1 LAHKSSFVGKLAEGK
16 GPISSIGQA
25 KEEMARLAGFFKQS
39 ADLVEQAN
47 TVQSAMHESIEAL
60 QAYFAVLDGVLG
72 SGLGAQS
79 KPAKSRLADAKLPVG
94 RFRSV
99 TAPDAPPS
107 VHEAVL
113 IIMKEIGKPVLP
125 KQVALRY
132 LMRNWPLPK
141 KGTIYNLISGTVA
154 YLYKRK
160 GVLVKGQ
167 TGYTLKPHKDLSELV
182 NAPILPVSPEEVE
195 KRKVWAKA
203 QYARKKAQKAI
214 QAAELPFPPQEAT
227 QAATN

>member
-1 LAHKSSFVGKLAEGK
+1 MPK

-39 ADLVEQAN
+39 ADLIEQAN
-47 TVQSAMHESIEAL
+47 IVQAGMRESIGSL
-60 QAYFAVLDGVLG
+60 QSYFEILDGVLG
-72 SGLGAQS
+72 SGLGAPS
-79 KPAKSRLADAKLPVG
+79 KPSTKGRLADVKSPVS

-99 TAPDAPPS
+99 MAADAPPS

-125 KQVALRY
+125 KQVALQY

-167 TGYTLKPHKDLSELV
+167 TGYTLKPHKNLSELV
-182 NAPILPVSPEEVE
+182 NAPILPVSLEELA

-203 QYARKKAQKAI
+203 QYARKKAARNAA
-214 QAAELPFPPQEAT
+214 QAAELPFPTPEAPKN
-227 QAATN
+227 QASS

>member
-1 LAHKSSFVGKLAEGK
+1 MMPK

-25 KEEMARLAGFFKQS
+25 KEEMARLASFYKQS

-47 TVQSAMHESIEAL
+47 TVQAGMRESIEAL
-60 QAYFAVLDGVLG
+60 QNYFVILDGVLG

-79 KPAKSRLADAKLPVG
+79 KPAAKGPALKTAPA

-99 TAPDAPPS
+99 VAPDAPPS
-107 VHEAVL
+107 IHEGVL
-113 IIMKEIGKPVLP
+113 IIMKEFGKPVLP
-125 KQVALRY
+125 KQVALQY

-160 GVLVKGQ
+160 GVLVKGE

-182 NAPILPVSPEEVE
+182 NAPILPVSPDEVA
-195 KRKVWAKA
+195 KRNVWAKK
-203 QYARKKAQKAI
+203 QYERKKAAKKAA
-214 QAAELPFPPQEAT
+214 QAAELPFPPQEESPST
-227 QAATN
+227 AATN